1 MAIRL
6 WAFHLELLRHWPL
19 HLSQYIKMRYGS
31 FADWMLLQF
40 RLSNEQFLLSPPR
53 IGPFL
58 PDLPHFMCTRS
69 PTCILSLNA
78 ASHTLYAKES
88 ALWYFLQVLV
98 GRPHLTSYT
107 KRFVVLKGFF
117 IAGSFTTSPSPL
129 TPVCSAI
136 YFLFYVHIKSDR
148 HWNLKQTSDFQVQE
162 CSDF

>member
-1 MAIRL
+1 MSFSPRASKALASPPQSVHKDEVWQLCWLDAAPVPPVQWAISSL
-6 WAFHLELLRHWPL
+6 P
-19 HLSQYIKMRYGS
+19 
-31 FADWMLLQF
+31 
-40 RLSNEQFLLSPPR
+40 PPR

-58 PDLPHFMCTRS
+58 PGLPHFMCTRS

-78 ASHTLYAKES
+78 ASHTLYAKET

-98 GRPHLTSYT
+98 SRPHLTSYT